1 MLHMNDIDRSSI
13 DGKNMTVFLPPIV
26 RSTFTG
32 ATDNLCITQIVEEV
46 ETILSEGKDR
56 VQTTFFDLLKTKEI

>member
-1 MLHMNDIDRSSI
+1 
-13 DGKNMTVFLPPIV
+13 MTVFLPPIV